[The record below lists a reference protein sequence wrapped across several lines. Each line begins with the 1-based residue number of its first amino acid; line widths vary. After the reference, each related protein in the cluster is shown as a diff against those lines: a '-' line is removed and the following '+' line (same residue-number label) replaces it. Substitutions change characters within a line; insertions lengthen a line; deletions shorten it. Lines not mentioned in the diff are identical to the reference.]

1 VNLGTKGPIRLL
13 IIFASSITHVETSA
27 VVMML
32 YVGEKPI
39 IYISKAAPQYQAF

>member
-1 VNLGTKGPIRLL
+1 MGFNLGLKGL
-13 IIFASSITHVETSA
+13 IIFASSVTYVETSA

-39 IYISKAAPQYQAF
+39 ICVSKAATQYQAL